1 MPHPVHTAA
10 AAAAVDSAQQA
21 TSVQVEH
28 VEKFYP

>member
-1 MPHPVHTAA
+1 MPHPVHT